1 MERVFL
7 GETLNVDPAT
17 SLTHVPEEVPA
28 YNLSTFNFPLSHILL
43 HIVASESLNVKPQ
56 GTWYLVS
63 VWAFQKDFV

>member
-1 MERVFL
+1 M

-17 SLTHVPEEVPA
+17 SLTHVPEEVRT
-28 YNLSTFNFPLSHILL
+28 YNLSTFNFPLSHFFLL